1 MHCRMFMSIP
11 GLYPLDACSE
21 HTPAPI
27 VASKNVCRHCQNGG
41 TKSPPAGNHT
51 FQRYSMHAQTQGCVP
66 LLISP
71 PPHCGT
77 QLLSNSLGHLY
88 RGDGQPV
95 PRRDA
100 TATHQVPDELIHQLL
115 PAAGSLAGRR
125 GAGTA
130 RRLLPLGPGRPR
142 RRGPPRA
149 LQKALGQRQ
158 VPRGLLLAAPR
169 DHLGPPRPSLGSL
182 GPPPLPQRLGL
193 RQLLLPV
200 PAELVQTV
208 VGHRRRSRPAAS
220 PSAHQVPRDGP
231 SAGSVRRHR
240 KPPPLPRS
248 GSGWPAR
255 PRPAPSA
262 PLRLSLALWLAATQ
276 AEVCA
281 LPPPPAFQLS
291 ACGFCQAQSV
301 RQALFFHSNM
311 H

>member
-1 MHCRMFMSIP
+1 MFMSIS
-11 GLYPLDACSE
+11 GLFPLDACSE
-21 HTPAPI
+21 QTPAPT

-41 TKSPPAGNHT
+41 QNRPQLGTTPSRDTQCTQKHRGVYLYSFPHPHT
-51 FQRYSMHAQTQGCVP
+51 G
-66 LLISP
+66 
-71 PPHCGT
+71 GT

-95 PRRDA
+95 PRREA

-169 DHLGPPRPSLGSL
+169 DHLGPPRPSFGSL
-182 GPPPLPQRLGL
+182 GPPPLPQSLGL

-200 PAELVQTV
+200 PAELVKTV

-240 KPPPLPRS
+240 KPPPLPRL
-248 GSGWPAR
+248 GSG
-255 PRPAPSA
+255 
-262 PLRLSLALWLAATQ
+262 
-276 AEVCA
+276 
-281 LPPPPAFQLS
+281 
-291 ACGFCQAQSV
+291 
-301 RQALFFHSNM
+301 
-311 H
+311 